1 MIVKQ
6 RYAGWTGVIIGD
18 VCTNGS
24 IQFDVAMFGRGQL
37 PDYIPTLDELDR
49 LIQNV
54 KLNQPKLVHHIKY
67 LEEVLDEMLKKGHQK
82 GFYKG
87 NKGSSK
93 SSYSNNRGSGH
104 GSTIGDVARKVRV

>member
-6 RYAGWTGVIIGD
+6 RFAGWTGVIIGD

-37 PDYIPTLDELDR
+37 PDYMPTLDELDK

-54 KLNQPKLVHHIKY
+54 KLNQPKLENHIKY
-67 LEEVLDEMLKKGHQK
+67 LEEAIDEMLKKGHQN
-82 GFYKG
+82 GLHQG
-87 NKGSSK
+87 NKGSRK
-93 SSYSNNRGSGH
+93 SYYSNNRGSGQ

>member
-6 RYAGWTGVIIGD
+6 RFAGWTGVIIGD

-37 PDYIPTLDELDR
+37 PDYTPTLDELDK

-54 KLNQPKLVHHIKY
+54 KINQPKLVHHIKY
-67 LEEVLDEMLKKGHQK
+67 LEGVRDEKLKKAHQK
-82 GFYKG
+82 GVYQG
-87 NKGSSK
+87 NQSSNK
-93 SSYSNNRGSGH
+93 SSYSSNRSSGH
-104 GSTIGDVARKVRV
+104 GSTLGDVARKVRV